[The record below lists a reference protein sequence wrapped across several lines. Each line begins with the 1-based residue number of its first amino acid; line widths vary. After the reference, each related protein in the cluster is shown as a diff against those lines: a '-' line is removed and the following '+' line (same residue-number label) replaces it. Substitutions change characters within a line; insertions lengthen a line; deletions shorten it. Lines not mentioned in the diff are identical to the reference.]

1 SSAADDG
8 AWAQADR
15 LAAHRRESSRLGLVD
30 IGNRRGGAK
39 GGATR
44 IVARPFRAPA
54 RRRAP
59 GPGPFKLGAAAPARE
74 PTAQLARRT
83 PATARPDGS
92 AIVAKLASQAIAAGE
107 EQAIDLPPGT
117 VSAAAGVGKWRSNRL
132 RYR

>member
-1 SSAADDG
+1 STYLFPHPLSLSSSFCLL
-8 AWAQADR
+8 Q
-15 LAAHRRESSRLGLVD
+15 L
-30 IGNRRGGAK
+30 
-39 GGATR
+39 
-44 IVARPFRAPA
+44 PA
-54 RRRAP
+54 RRSTLFPYTTLFRSARRR
-59 GPGPFKLGAAAPARE
+59 AAPARE
-74 PTAQLARRT
+74 PTAQLARCT